1 MNTFSLFYNLL
12 FQIVTLMIY
21 SYKVMTVFVM
31 FFFSFQ
37 LPLTWSI
44 GRKTYLCCGVD
55 WTISR
60 RNLRVRVLLFCSTVF
75 KLGFALN
82 KGVKFWTM

>member
-1 MNTFSLFYNLL
+1 MVS
-12 FQIVTLMIY
+12 
-21 SYKVMTVFVM
+21 SSKVKTVFVM

-55 WTISR
+55 WKILR
-60 RNLRVRVLLFCSTVF
+60 RNLGVRSSVLMLSSTRV
-75 KLGFALN
+75 
-82 KGVKFWTM
+82 